1 MLRVARSKP
10 HIGMNPLN
18 HREPRRTVALDG
30 FGILPEGQTFSLSV
44 MDLSYDGCRI
54 ETELALLPGTKF
66 QISVTG
72 LGRAADTIVRWAKE
86 GSAGLEFYPQD
97 QVEASQIPRAFNRA
111 ALTAEL
117 SLRRQGRQSY
127 IANLFDLTPKGCR
140 VEFIETPRAGEK
152 MWAKI
157 DVFDSIEAT
166 VRWVEGFYGGLEFSR
181 PIHPAVF
188 ELLLTRLGSDGP
200 KGSLPE
206 A

>member
-10 HIGMNPLN
+10 HIGVDPLN
-18 HREPRRTVALDG
+18 HREPRRSVALDG
-30 FGILPEGQTFSLSV
+30 FGILPGGQTFSLSV

-66 QISVTG
+66 KISVTG

-86 GSAGLEFYPQD
+86 GSAGLEFFQED
-97 QVEASQIPRAFNRA
+97 LAEALQMPRAFNRA

-127 IANLFDLTPKGCR
+127 VANLFDLTPKGCR
-140 VEFIETPRAGEK
+140 VEFIEMPRVGEK

-157 DVFDSIEAT
+157 DVFESIEAT

-188 ELLLTRLGSDGP
+188 ELLLRRLGSDDP
-200 KGSLPE
+200 HISLAE

>member
-1 MLRVARSKP
+1 MLRGARSKP
-10 HIGMNPLN
+10 HIGVDPQN
-18 HREPRRTVALDG
+18 HREPRRTVALEG
-30 FGILPEGQTFSLSV
+30 FGVLPGGQTFSLSV

-54 ETELALLPGTKF
+54 ETEIALLPGTKF

-86 GSAGLEFYPQD
+86 GSAGLEFYPEE
-97 QVEASQIPRAFNRA
+97 QVEASHIARAFNRA
-111 ALTAEL
+111 ALTAEI

-157 DVFDSIEAT
+157 DAFDSIEAT
-166 VRWVEGFYGGLEFSR
+166 VRWVEGFYGGLEFSN
-181 PIHPAVF
+181 PIYPAVF
-188 ELLLTRLGSDGP
+188 DLLLARLSNETW
-200 KGSLPE
+200 SSVRE

>member
-10 HIGMNPLN
+10 HVGVNSLN
-18 HREPRRTVALDG
+18 QREPRRSVELEG
-30 FGILPEGQTFSLSV
+30 FGILPGGETFSLSV

-54 ETELALLPGTKF
+54 KTKLVLLPGTKF

-72 LGRAADTIVRWAKE
+72 LGRAADAIVRWAKE
-86 GSAGLEFYPQD
+86 GSAGLKFYPED
-97 QVEASQIPRAFNRA
+97 PVEAPQIPRAFNRA
-111 ALTAEL
+111 ALSAEV

-152 MWAKI
+152 MWVKI

-188 ELLLTRLGSDGP
+188 ELLLTRLGTAGP
-200 KGSLPE
+200 KGSLAE

>member
-1 MLRVARSKP
+1 MMRVARSKP
-10 HIGMNPLN
+10 HIGMNSLN
-18 HREPRRTVALDG
+18 HREPRRSVALEG

-54 ETELALLPGTKF
+54 EAELALLPGTKF
-66 QISVTG
+66 QLSVTG
-72 LGRAADTIVRWAKE
+72 LGRAADAIVRWAKE
-86 GSAGLEFYPQD
+86 GSAGLEFYPED
-97 QVEASQIPRAFNRA
+97 QVEASQIPRASNRA
-111 ALTAEL
+111 ALTAEV

-166 VRWVEGFYGGLEFSR
+166 VRWVKGFYGGLEFSR

-188 ELLLTRLGSDGP
+188 ELLLTRLGNDGP
-200 KGSLPE
+200 KGSVPE